1 MTSSAQLPAPLR
13 EGCRRPPAAVYDV
26 ALTDLDGVIYRGAKP
41 VGGASDAIRR
51 AEAQGMRFAF
61 VTNNALRTPE
71 AVAGHLTELGVP
83 AGPQDVVTSAQAAA
97 RLLQEQL
104 QPDDPVLV
112 CGGEGLRT
120 AVQAAGLR
128 VVTGAGDLPQAVVC
142 GYDPTMD
149 YARLAEAALAVR
161 AGAIFVAS
169 NLDATVPTERGLL
182 PGNGALVSVICTAT
196 GRRPVEAGKPERALH
211 QESIRRSGAQRPLI
225 VGDRLDTDIEAGV
238 RWGTPSLLVFTG
250 VTDPADLLV
259 ADEVHRPSF
268 LARNLVGLLSAHP
281 SVTPD
286 GDSWRCGQWRAVAEG
301 GVLRLAAADGDHA
314 RQRAGREVADLVERL
329 TDDGLDGLRAA
340 AVAAWQA
347 ADSGSPVHEIVDA
360 PNGSGLVNGSL
371 DRQPGPGR

>member
-1 MTSSAQLPAPLR
+1 MTSNAHLPAPLR
-13 EGCRRPPAAVYDV
+13 EGSRRPPAELFDV

-41 VGGASDAIRR
+41 VGGAADAIRQ
-51 AEAQGMRFAF
+51 AEAKGMRFAF

-71 AVAGHLTELGVP
+71 AVSSHLTELGVP
-83 AGPQDVVTSAQAAA
+83 ATPQDVVTSAQAAA
-97 RLLQEQL
+97 RLLHEQL
-104 QPDDPVLV
+104 PAGEPVLV

-120 AVQAAGLR
+120 AVQSVGLR
-128 VVTGAGDLPQAVVC
+128 VVGSAGDQPRAVVC

-225 VGDRLDTDIEAGV
+225 VGDRLDTDVEAGA

-250 VTDPADLLV
+250 VTDPADLLT
-259 ADEVHRPSF
+259 ADEVHRPSL
-268 LARNLVGLLSAHP
+268 LAKNLAGLLSTHP
-281 SVTPD
+281 PVTPD
-286 GDSWRCGQWRAVAEG
+286 AGGWCCGRWRAISEQGA
-301 GVLRLAAADGDHA
+301 LRIATDGEHP
-314 RQRAGREVADLVERL
+314 RQSPAGEVADLVQQL
-329 TDDGLDGLRAA
+329 TDDGLDALRAA
-340 AVAAWQA
+340 AVAAWES
-347 ADSGSPVHEIVDA
+347 ADNGSPVQELVD
-360 PNGSGLVNGSL
+360 PPHGSGLVA
-371 DRQPGPGR
+371 GRVGR

>member
-1 MTSSAQLPAPLR
+1 
-13 EGCRRPPAAVYDV
+13 V
-26 ALTDLDGVIYRGAKP
+26 AD
-41 VGGASDAIRR
+41 
-51 AEAQGMRFAF
+51 
-61 VTNNALRTPE
+61 
-71 AVAGHLTELGVP
+71 HLTELGVP
-83 AGPQDVVTSAQAAA
+83 ATPQDVVTSAQAAA

-104 QPDDPVLV
+104 PPGDPVLV

-128 VVTGAGDLPQAVVC
+128 VVDNAGDEPRAVVC

-182 PGNGALVSVICTAT
+182 PGNGALVSVIRTAT

-225 VGDRLDTDIEAGV
+225 VGDRLDTDVEAGV

-250 VTDPADLLV
+250 VTDPADLLT

-268 LARNLVGLLSAHP
+268 LAKNLVGLLSAHP
-281 SVTPD
+281 PVTPD
-286 GDSWRCGQWRAVAEG
+286 GEGWCCGRWRAASEQ
-301 GVLRLAAADGDHA
+301 GVLRIATDGDHA
-314 RQRAGREVADLVERL
+314 RESAVGEGAYLVQQL
-329 TDDGLDGLRAA
+329 TDDGLDALRAA
-340 AVAAWQA
+340 AVAAWA
-347 ADSGSPVHEIVDA
+347 SADNGSPVREVVD
-360 PNGSGLVNGSL
+360 PPRGSGLVA
-371 DRQPGPGR
+371 GRLVR